1 MHRDDMIKIIKPA
14 KVRTEGEINKKQ
26 IQVPTQVE
34 QRHEI
39 AVDAVRQ
46 KICRQTKAKET
57 DDVDDDAAEKTFER
71 RYTVKV
77 GQNLDGQVSRFWP
90 KLKFNHLALSGHIEV
105 GLQRNIQLSNFRQR
119 KLDILISR
127 LLIGP
132 AHLPLLT
139 LVVMLPATIKQA
151 LALNVR
157 PVH

>member
-105 GLQRNIQLSNFRQR
+105 GLKEIYNCQ
-119 KLDILISR
+119 IS
-127 LLIGP
+127 
-132 AHLPLLT
+132 ANAQT
-139 LVVMLPATIKQA
+139 S
-151 LALNVR
+151 
-157 PVH
+157 